1 MTLQEMQQRKKAMG
15 LTYEDLSRLSGVP
28 LSTVQKVMSGQ
39 TKYPRRGTLEALET
53 ALVPKEECS
62 DTRISPPRSYKNPA
76 FPDEELSHSSFY
88 NYGHSSPSVIREAQA
103 VYRAK
108 QPGEF
113 TVADYLK
120 LPDECRVELI
130 DGVFYDMAA
139 PNFLHQRIA
148 CRFSYIVQN
157 YIDEHHGRCIPAI
170 APVDVQ
176 LDKDDKTMVQP
187 DFLIVCHRDII
198 TKARIVGAPDFVME
212 VISPSSRRKDML
224 VKAGKYAQA
233 GVREYWMIDPE
244 REKILVYDFTSDFEA
259 FIYGLEDEIPV
270 RIYDGD
276 LVIDMKQI
284 REEIEALKDLKE

>member
-1 MTLQEMQQRKKAMG
+1 MTIDEMKRLKQELG
-15 LTYEDLSRLSGVP
+15 LSYADLSIRSGIP
-28 LSTVQKVMSGQ
+28 LSTVQKVLSGH
-39 TKYPRRGTLEALET
+39 TKYPREGTLEALEA
-53 ALVPKEECS
+53 ALAADS
-62 DTRISPPRSYKNPA
+62 DRRMPMHYNPRTYKNPA
-76 FPDEELSHSSFY
+76 NPDKELLQSSFY
-88 NYGHSSPSVIREAQA
+88 NYGRLRPSVIREAQT

-113 TVADYLK
+113 TVEDYLK
-120 LPDECRVELI
+120 LPDDCRVELI

-139 PNFLHQRIA
+139 PSFLHQRIA
-148 CRFSYIVQN
+148 CRFSTIVQN
-157 YIDEHHGRCIPAI
+157 YIDAHHGSCIPAI

-187 DFLIVCHRDII
+187 DFLIICSRDLL
-198 TKARIVGAPDFVME
+198 TKSRVVGAPDFVME

-259 FIYGLEDEIPV
+259 FIYGLDDEIPV

-284 REEIEALKDLKE
+284 RDEIEVLKDLKE